1 MMSPVLQLERTSGT
15 SSPARSTGVACVLV
29 LVLVLLLAA
38 CSGGKKQSTTT
49 TTKPKAKT
57 PKVLAIKTSL
67 LKVGKVVVESAGP
80 QNLQMD
86 VPTGK
91 AVLAEAQK
99 YIDNAIFEPLKAGR
113 IGGGYASLFD
123 LGVKSAALGADQR
136 ALTDLDAGKV
146 ALVSSK
152 AGPVELSAV
161 AGTLGD
167 LMYVATD
174 FDLTVKGLAPTGP
187 LTISHK
193 IELTFAKT
201 GKTWLVTAYRVQSVR
216 HSSAGTTTT
225 TTKGGKKP

>member
-1 MMSPVLQLERTSGT
+1 MSPVLQPQRTSGT
-15 SSPARSTGVACVLV
+15 SSPARSTGVACA

-49 TTKPKAKT
+49 TAKPKAKA
-57 PKVLAIKTSL
+57 KVLAIKTSV

-80 QNLQMD
+80 PNVQID
-86 VPTGK
+86 APTGK
-91 AVLAEAQK
+91 AVLAAAQK
-99 YIDNAIFEPLKAGR
+99 YIDNAMFEPLESGR

-123 LGVKSAALGADQR
+123 PGVKSAALGADQR

-146 ALVSSK
+146 TRLTTK
-152 AGPVELSAV
+152 AGPVVLSAL
-161 AGTLGD
+161 AGTLGE
-167 LMYVATD
+167 LMYVATN
-174 FDLTVKGLAPTGP
+174 FDLTVKGLGSTGP

-201 GKTWLVTAYRVQSVR
+201 GKAWLVTAYRVQSVR

-225 TTKGGKKP
+225 TAKGGTKP

>member
-1 MMSPVLQLERTSGT
+1 MMSPVLQLQRTSGT

-38 CSGGKKQSTTT
+38 CSGGKKHSTG
-49 TTKPKAKT
+49 TTKPQANV
-57 PKVLAIKTSL
+57 PKVLAIKTSV

-91 AVLAEAQK
+91 AVLAQAQK
-99 YIDNAIFEPLKAGR
+99 YIDNAMFGPLKAGR

-123 LGVKSAALGADQR
+123 SGVKSAALGADQR

-146 ALVSSK
+146 ARLTTK
-152 AGPVELSAV
+152 AGPVVLSAL
-161 AGTLGD
+161 AGKLGE
-167 LMYVATD
+167 LIYVATN
-174 FDLTVKGLAPTGP
+174 FDLTVKGLGSAGP

-201 GKTWLVTAYRVQSVR
+201 GKAWLVTAYRVQSVR

-225 TTKGGKKP
+225 TAKGGTKP